1 MISPIDELVQQ
12 LERLASY
19 QQESATLVQ
28 TGLSIVK
35 RQSVDQRPNV
45 QPLLTPLRRAAQNT
59 AVLMV
64 GLLEAAEF
72 VEGQSEGSG

>member
-12 LERLASY
+12 LEGLASY

-45 QPLLTPLRRAAQNT
+45 QPLLPSLRRAAQNT